1 MLPRPNTSA
10 PAGHD
15 SRHTDDKQVND
26 AEKVEGIRTLLSTHE
41 TSLSDNGID
50 LAALQRDLASELSED
65 DYYGILG
72 ARSVWI
78 QNRISPIIKAMTF
91 HGEPGSRELLTAI
104 QCFKDKDGA
113 VDRTAPLEFLK
124 PVERSGD

>member
-91 HGEPGSRELLTAI
+91 QGEPGSRRVAH
-104 QCFKDKDGA
+104 
-113 VDRTAPLEFLK
+113 RN
-124 PVERSGD
+124 PVLQGQRRSR